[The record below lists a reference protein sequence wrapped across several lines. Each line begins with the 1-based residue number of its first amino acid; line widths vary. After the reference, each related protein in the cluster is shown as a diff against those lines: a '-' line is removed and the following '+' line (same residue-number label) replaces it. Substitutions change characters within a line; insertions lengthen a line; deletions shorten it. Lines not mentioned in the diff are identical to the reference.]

1 MADLGARFGLGQPTV
16 YEIVVQGE
24 LDEDWADWFD
34 DGRRVWATAI
44 AIDRGLTVLT
54 STVADQPA
62 LYGLLAK
69 VRDLGLP
76 LLSVIRV
83 QLEGPAARTHSPRW
97 CNAGI

>member
-1 MADLGARFGLGQPTV
+1 MADIGARLGLGQSTV
-16 YEIVVQGE
+16 YEIVIQGE

-34 DGRRVWATAI
+34 DGRRVWSTAI
-44 AIDRGLTVLT
+44 AVKRDTTTLT

-76 LLSVIRV
+76 LVSVTRV
-83 QLEGPAARTHSPRW
+83 QVEAPGAGARGPCWCSP
-97 CNAGI
+97 GL